1 MKING
6 KAVSFDADAFLRH
19 IGTATRMQSCLQKHI
34 IFSQADCAASLF
46 YICKGRV
53 RLTIF
58 SIEGKAATI
67 AILGEGDFL
76 GEECLAM
83 GQPLRL
89 ATAVAI
95 TCCSFVRIEKERM
108 LAALDGDRALARF
121 FTEYLLARTIRAQ
134 ENLAD
139 QLSHSS
145 EKRLVRLLLLLA
157 RSGDNGTAER
167 SFPEIS
173 QETLAEMVGTT
184 RPRISYFMNK
194 FRRMGLIDYS
204 GGLHVSKELE
214 FLLQGRAKETGLQR

>member
-19 IGTATRMQSCLQKHI
+19 IGPATRMQSCVQKQI
-34 IFSQADCAASLF
+34 IFSQANTASSLF

-53 RLTIF
+53 RLTVF
-58 SIEGKAATI
+58 SSEGRAATI
-67 AILGEGDFL
+67 AILGKGDFL

-83 GQPLRL
+83 EQPLRL

-95 TCCSFVRIEKERM
+95 TDCSFVQIEKQTM
-108 LAALDGDRALARF
+108 LGALDSDRALAGF
-121 FTEYLLARTIRAQ
+121 FMEHLLKCKIRAH
-134 ENLAD
+134 EDLAD
-139 QLSHSS
+139 HLSHSS

-157 RSGDNGTAER
+157 GPHSGDNGATKR
-167 SFPEIS
+167 NYPEIS

-194 FRRMGLIDYS
+194 FRKMGLVDYS
-204 GGLHVSKELE
+204 SGLHVSKELE
-214 FLLQGRAKETGLQR
+214 NLLQ